1 MGSNEFRN
9 EMIMNTQTH
18 TQSVEQHDA
27 IVDHTTYP
35 EDAELVTR
43 SLNGDVAAFEEIVTA
58 HQETVFRVAMRFV
71 KNETDAND
79 VAQDAFLNAFRKL
92 HTWKGNAALGSW
104 LYRITV
110 NTALMRLRKNRRRS
124 EVALEGINP
133 AEQHET
139 EYREYVNAWHPR
151 GDEIV
156 ENKEL
161 RDQILAAVELLE
173 PKYQKV
179 FKMKEFEEM
188 SLQDIADELDLSV
201 PAVKSRLHRARLH
214 LRATLE
220 RYVSI

>member
-1 MGSNEFRN
+1 MGGYEFTTRR
-9 EMIMNTQTH
+9 IMNTQTQ
-18 TQSVEQHDA
+18 TLSVEQHDA

-43 SLNGDVAAFEEIVTA
+43 SLNGDVTAFEEIVKE

-110 NTALMRLRKNRRRS
+110 NTALMRLRKSRRRG

-139 EYREYVNAWHPR
+139 EYREFVNSWHPR
-151 GDEIV
+151 GDEVV

-161 RDQILAAVELLE
+161 REQIVAAVNELE
-173 PKYQKV
+173 PKYQTV
-179 FKMKEFEEM
+179 FKMKEFEER
-188 SLQDIADELDLSV
+188 SLLEIADELDLSV

-220 RYVSI
+220 RYVHA